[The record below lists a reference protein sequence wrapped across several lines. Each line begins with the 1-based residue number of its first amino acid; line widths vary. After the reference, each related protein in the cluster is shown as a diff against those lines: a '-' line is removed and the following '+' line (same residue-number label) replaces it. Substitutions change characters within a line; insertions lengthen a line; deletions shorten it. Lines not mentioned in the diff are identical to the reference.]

1 MDPSLMLPRAEAP
14 PPNAPLLPTCAEYR
28 GPTPEGG
35 QWVLLEPGLGAERV
49 LGGLGSWAGLATYPC
64 MSLLKSL
71 GLSFP
76 IWTTKRLDL
85 EVSATHFPSEDRTVG
100 ADQ

>member
-1 MDPSLMLPRAEAP
+1 MPHFFPPVQDIGGPPQREASRSCLSLGWGRSG
-14 PPNAPLLPTCAEYR
+14 Y
-28 GPTPEGG
+28 
-35 QWVLLEPGLGAERV
+35 WD
-49 LGGLGSWAGLATYPC
+49 SSTYPC
-64 MSLLKSL
+64 MSPLKSL

-85 EVSATHFPSEDRTVG
+85 EVSATRFPSEDRTVG